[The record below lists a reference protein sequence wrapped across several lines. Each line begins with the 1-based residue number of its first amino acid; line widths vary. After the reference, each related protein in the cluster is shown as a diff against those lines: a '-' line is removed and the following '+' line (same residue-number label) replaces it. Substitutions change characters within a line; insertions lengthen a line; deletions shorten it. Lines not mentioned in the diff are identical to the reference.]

1 MMTPIDVYNVI
12 SAYGVASQTSICDV
26 RTQCVMYKMCSQHS
40 VTSVIDFDNV
50 AITYGKVVAGGRPA
64 SVDAIAV
71 DRKNS
76 LLMFVE
82 KKTWYQFFEHL
93 TIKQKAKPAEAAMDK
108 LSDYDLQKKYEGT
121 CEICK
126 FVTNDKDLFSYLPHM
141 FVFLTELSE
150 IHPDPTAG
158 FATNLGQLAESGTRI
173 KDSVRQTV
181 IKGMKEH
188 VKSVKCANHRYV
200 YCKDFDSFIA
210 NPII

>member
-1 MMTPIDVYNVI
+1 MMTPIDVYNAI
-12 SAYGVASQTSICDV
+12 IAYGAASQTSICDV
-26 RTQCVMYKMCSQHS
+26 RTQCVMYTTCSQHS

-71 DRKNS
+71 DSRNS
-76 LLMFVE
+76 ILMFVE

-93 TIKQKAKPAEAAMDK
+93 TIKQKVKPAEAAIDK
-108 LSDYDLQKKYEGT
+108 LSDYKLQNKYEGT

-126 FVTNDKDLFSYLPHM
+126 FVTRDNDLFSYLPHM

-150 IHPDPTAG
+150 NHPDPTAG
-158 FATNLGQLAESGTRI
+158 FATNLGQLAASSTQI
-173 KDSVRQTV
+173 KEEVRQVV

-188 VKSVKCANHRYV
+188 VKSVKCAKHRYV

-210 NPII
+210 NPVI